1 MKNMLKDEVERALQF
16 HSSSSKLQQQD
27 SGMYGR
33 FGCDTSLSLLNA
45 TVEEMKKVWENPDW
59 IFISGDLA
67 AHGLSDRASP
77 MLTTTNK
84 LKEEFPNVPLYFC
97 FGNNDVALEDYQ
109 MDCSSD
115 WFGFAYSLW
124 GEYIPNDQ
132 EETFLQMGAYRV
144 NISHSDPPF
153 PAFTEK
159 GKAPLRLLVL
169 NTVLY
174 AVESNHHDENDPCG
188 QFEWMKNELQEA
200 RNDSA
205 KVYLMAHIMP
215 GIDSYEFTPAWNPN
229 QSASFFDI
237 LTEYSDVII
246 GQFYGHVHHDEFR
259 VFGEPNPDEQYQHH
273 QQQQEE
279 ETKEREVRG
288 EQQEPFQ
295 GLVNPAISPIFG
307 NNPAFRL
314 SAYNPKTFAILDYQ
328 IHYMDLVAS
337 NEQET
342 PIWNALYS
350 FDEYRVGEAAQEGL
364 SLLYKRL
371 FENEDEFDTWYSYRT
386 ALGDLQD
393 GIPEPG
399 TPGWAC
405 LLCALS
411 ATDEDSFVSCI
422 MDEGVTEVQ
431 CSKVH

>member
-1 MKNMLKDEVERALQF
+1 
-16 HSSSSKLQQQD
+16 
-27 SGMYGR
+27 MYGR

-188 QFEWMKNELQEA
+188 QFEWMENELQEA

-205 KVYLMAHIMP
+205 KVYLMSHIMP
-215 GIDSYEFTPAWNPN
+215 GTDSYGFTPLWN
-229 QSASFFDI
+229 FDQNARYFD
-237 LTEYSDVII
+237 LLQEYSDVIA
-246 GQFYGHVHHDEFR
+246 GQFYGHVHNDEFR
-259 VFGEPNPDEQYQHH
+259 VYGESAPGEKKSVPEIPQER
-273 QQQQEE
+273 QQRQLQQGQELKIVKGE
-279 ETKEREVRG
+279 KQETL
-288 EQQEPFQ
+288 Q
-295 GLVNPAISPIFG
+295 GLVNPAVSPIYG
-307 NNPAFRL
+307 NNPEFRL
-314 SAYNPKTFAILDYQ
+314 TSYNPETFAISDYR
-328 IHYMDLVAS
+328 IHYMDLLES

-342 PIWNALYS
+342 PIWNFLYS
-350 FDEYRVGEAAQEGL
+350 FESYHVGEADKKGL
-364 SLLYKRL
+364 SLLYDRL
-371 FENEDEFDTWYSYRT
+371 FENEEDFDNWYSYRG
-386 ALGDLQD
+386 ALGNLEN
-393 GIPEPG
+393 GIPEQG
-399 TPGWAC
+399 SPGWAC